1 MMRMNGLRVLQRL
14 TNQPGRMTAFRQPVH
29 DVGGP
34 LRVGERL
41 QSDALTRPE
50 ADTDWERGDLPLV
63 SNAGRP

>member
-34 LRVGERL
+34 LRVGHDRPADELGRRVYGPER
-41 QSDALTRPE
+41 
-50 ADTDWERGDLPLV
+50 PL
-63 SNAGRP
+63 NA